1 MKKDLV
7 VKLLVIGLG
16 CLLMAFGIINFGVVN
31 SLATGGF
38 TGITLILYHLF
49 DISTGLSSLLL
60 NIPAMIIFYRFVSK
74 KTFMLT
80 VYGIVML
87 SVSLSLFEWIGPVV
101 PNLQDDMLLAIL
113 GFGLTVGI
121 GTGILMSADGTS
133 GGAAIVAKLLKE
145 RLHIPL
151 DRTFLVFDAV
161 VITVS
166 LLFFVT
172 PIAYFYSVLALV
184 VMSMAIA
191 KTQEGFG
198 GGYQALIVSEKHD
211 YIARNIQKHLDRGV
225 TYLHGTGVYSKFDKK
240 IVLAVVAKKELLALK
255 KAIYEI
261 DPEAFVSVSHTYETI
276 GRGFTIE
283 KKKHRR
289 KRIA

>member
-1 MKKDLV
+1 MKKDFV

-16 CLLMAFGIINFGVVN
+16 CLLMAFGIINFGMVN
-31 SLATGGF
+31 NLATGGF

-49 DISTGLSSLLL
+49 GISTGLSTFLL
-60 NIPAMIIFYRFVSK
+60 NIPAMLIFYRFVSK

-80 VYGIVML
+80 VYGIVAL
-87 SVSLSLFEWIGPVV
+87 SLSLSLFEWIGPFV
-101 PNLQDDMLLAIL
+101 PNLQDDMMLAII
-113 GFGLTVGI
+113 GFGLSVGL

-145 RLHIPL
+145 HLNIPL
-151 DRTFLVFDAV
+151 DRTFLIFDAT
-161 VITVS
+161 VITLS

-172 PIAYFYSVLALV
+172 PIDYFYSILALV
-184 VMSMAIA
+184 IMSVAIA

-198 GGYQALIVSEKHD
+198 GGYQAIIVSEKHD

-261 DPEAFVSVSHTYETI
+261 DPEAFVSLSHTYETI

-289 KRIA
+289 KRAS